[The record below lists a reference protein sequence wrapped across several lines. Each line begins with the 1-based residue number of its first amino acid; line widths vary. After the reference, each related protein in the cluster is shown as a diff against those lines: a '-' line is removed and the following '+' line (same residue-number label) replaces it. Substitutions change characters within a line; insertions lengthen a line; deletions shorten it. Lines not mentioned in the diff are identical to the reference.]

1 MLRRDISCSQLSSYQ
16 KDFLFAIMAGVSL
29 GWCHTYSE
37 KEPPLPLLPSPLPPA
52 PELLCTKGFL
62 VSSAEW
68 SVDERSTALRERE
81 REREV
86 STVFLRVLLV
96 CNLCRTD
103 AFLHFDMLVSS
114 YFLQLIVMIL
124 IPVFSSLMGA
134 LCLLKQRSFYYRYK
148 RRVWFCGHTF

>member
-1 MLRRDISCSQLSSYQ
+1 
-16 KDFLFAIMAGVSL
+16 MAGVSL
-29 GWCHTYSE
+29 GWCQTYSE

-52 PELLCTKGFL
+52 PELLSAKGFL

-68 SVDERSTALRERE
+68 SVDERSTAD

-114 YFLQLIVMIL
+114 YFLQLNVMIL
-124 IPVFSSLMGA
+124 ITVFSSVIGA
-134 LCLLKQRSFYYRYK
+134 LCLLK
-148 RRVWFCGHTF
+148 